1 MARKSKTKDE
11 GGLEL
16 TFADAVL
23 IRDEASFREYSAS
36 ERLTGRPVRLV
47 LIVQEVVRKKSQEEI
62 QHFLTLTGKLS
73 SLPNATPLLRAEMS
87 DEGLLLV
94 YEITGVSPTE
104 YFADAVNRSLDLS
117 TSFLIRMT
125 ALLVRLHE
133 IGITHGEVSSDN
145 LVIEASGEPSVRGA
159 GFQAFASLASDSSM
173 IPSDSCPPELLMGG
187 TIGPV
192 TDAYGLG
199 SLAYIAFSG
208 HRWTKPFSNIVD
220 AVLSEEPPKFMLNGL
235 PDEAWVFTR
244 NLLHKDV
251 SKRPSDFNELAIML
265 NRIRQSEGLS
275 PVITG
280 ITAIDVSSVIEKENT
295 AAWEGSGGSYDP
307 ALRVAE
313 APEPVGE
320 LLESARDA
328 DDRGLTVREIK
339 SGRRPK
345 VVTVH
350 RSKGTVFET
359 EEHERIELIS
369 ETRERAT
376 IEEWRPETMG
386 DAWTVPVEDVAAI
399 VICVNG
405 HRVSMGSLFCNFCGV
420 GLTESVEV
428 SPATSSKTCIN
439 GHEVSDV
446 ATFCGACGVP
456 VASEIIAD
464 DTPDFRR
471 PPVPSEPIG
480 GVGRSLCLAGHQSP
494 GNSELCVVCGARIIG
509 RTAAVEPTATIA
521 IPQPI
526 INREPDEAPVMDE
539 LDTSVCVAGH
549 PNTSSATFCR
559 DCGARIVTAISQ
571 PQSVDRSA
579 DVEADLIF
587 CSQDHPN
594 RAFARFCRWCAESL
608 GGVATEP
615 VHAAPQ
621 PTPAAM
627 PPVSSAGGMPGR
639 PFLASATAAP
649 STSDVSVIFD
659 QGHVAPVRE
668 EGAVIR
674 ALSRKQEIEVT
685 APKKVVIEEV
695 HHRPTPSAV
704 EEVDGD

>member
-11 GGLEL
+11 SGLEL

-36 ERLTGRPVRLV
+36 ERLTGRPVRQV
-47 LIVQEVVRKKSQEEI
+47 LIVQEVIQKKSQEEI
-62 QHFLTLTGKLS
+62 QLFLSLTGKLS

-94 YEITGVSPTE
+94 YEITGVTPTE
-104 YFADAVNRSLDLS
+104 YFADAVNRSFDRS
-117 TSFLIRMT
+117 TSFLIRMA
-125 ALLVRLHE
+125 ALLVRLHQ

-159 GFQAFASLASDSSM
+159 GFQTFASLSSDSSM

-187 TIGPV
+187 TIGPL

-208 HRWTKPFSNIVD
+208 HRWTEAFSNIVD
-220 AVLSEEPPKFMLNGL
+220 AVLSEEPPMFMLNGL

-244 NLLHKDV
+244 NLLLKDV
-251 SKRPSDFNELAIML
+251 AKRPSDFNELAIVL
-265 NRIRQSEGLS
+265 NRMRQGEGLS

-280 ITAIDVSSVIEKENT
+280 ITAIDDNSVIEKESA

-313 APEPVGE
+313 IPEPIGE

-350 RSKGTVFET
+350 RSKGTVFAT

-420 GLTESVEV
+420 GLTESVEEI
-428 SPATSSKTCIN
+428 PATSSNTCIN

-456 VASEIIAD
+456 VASEFIAD
-464 DTPDFRR
+464 HTPDFRR
-471 PPVPSEPIG
+471 PPVPSEPMG
-480 GVGRSLCLAGHQSP
+480 DVGRSLCLAGHQSP
-494 GNSELCVVCGARIIG
+494 GSSELCVVCGARIIG
-509 RTAAVEPTATIA
+509 RTAVEPPVTIET
-521 IPQPI
+521 PKPI

-559 DCGARIVTAISQ
+559 DCGARIVTAVPQ
-571 PQSVDRSA
+571 PKSDDRST

-608 GGVATEP
+608 SGVATEP

-621 PTPAAM
+621 PSPAAI
-627 PPVSSAGGMPGR
+627 PPASSAGGMPGR

-674 ALSRKQEIEVT
+674 ALSRKQEIEVM

-704 EEVDGD
+704 DGVDGD